1 MHDLDKDIKEFGGF
15 ITSPYWADIS
25 MSVTNDQLV
34 LNIKHKFE
42 HRTTR
47 DEDRVAQQEILR
59 EDMSFDWKEYKIECN
74 INDFNGHANT

>member
-1 MHDLDKDIKEFGGF
+1 LIHDLDKDIKEFGGF

-47 DEDRVAQQEILR
+47 DEDRVA
-59 EDMSFDWKEYKIECN
+59 N
-74 INDFNGHANT
+74 